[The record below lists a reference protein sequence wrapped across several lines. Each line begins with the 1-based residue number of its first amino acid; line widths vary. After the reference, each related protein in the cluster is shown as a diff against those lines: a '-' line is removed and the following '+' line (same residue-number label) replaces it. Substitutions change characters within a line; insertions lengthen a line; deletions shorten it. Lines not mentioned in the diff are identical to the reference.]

1 MIFIHKWRFYTIT
14 GQGDTAHSFPLRI
27 FSVNVIKSAENLD
40 LDIFTEEI
48 LNGKLQFLCSV
59 KFKSKI
65 IIPC

>member
-14 GQGDTAHSFPLRI
+14 GQGDTAHSFPLRL
-27 FSVNVIKSAENLD
+27 SLVNVIKSAENLD
-40 LDIFTEEI
+40 LGIFNEEI
-48 LNGKLQFLCSV
+48 VNGKLQFLCSV